1 LGLCAGCKSKSAEI
15 LKLKIMEIFTTNS
28 STPPRERIDDWLD
41 VLSRLFVKLEYVSV
55 GESDDAKL
63 FGHVE
68 HRQLSNLTL
77 NTVTSSRQRVERRP
91 RRMGQSDSDY
101 FLFAMQLNGIGEV
114 RQDGRRAVLR
124 PGDYAHYD
132 TTRPYELE
140 FQGDFRQLVITVP
153 RAQLRMHVPA
163 AEKITARTVSSRYG
177 AGLVLRGVLESLPT
191 ALDHG
196 VLEGQSALSSA
207 VLDLVAATLL
217 GVPVPD
223 DVPASKLKR
232 YHLERIKSYV
242 MQHISDPELSVTAI
256 AEALDMA
263 VSSLYRAFE
272 SEPRSLAQLIWD
284 QRLAGAKAM
293 LIEPSWSQ
301 KSIKEIA
308 LEWGFSDP
316 AHFSRVF
323 RQRFDA
329 SPRELRNKGK
339 GVGLSQE
346 HASWQHS

>member
-1 LGLCAGCKSKSAEI
+1 
-15 LKLKIMEIFTTNS
+15 MEIFATKSTTA
-28 STPPRERIDDWLD
+28 PRERIDDWLD
-41 VLSRLFVKLEYVSV
+41 VISRLFVKLEYVSL
-55 GESDDAKL
+55 GESDDANL

-68 HRQLSNLTL
+68 HRQLPNLAL
-77 NTVTSSRQRVERRP
+77 NTVTSNRQRVERRP
-91 RRMGQSDSDY
+91 RRTGQSDDDY
-101 FLFAMQLNGIGEV
+101 FLFAMQLEGVGEV

-124 PGDYAHYD
+124 PGDCAHYD

-163 AEKITARTVSSRYG
+163 AEKITARAISSNHG
-177 AGLVLRGVLESLPT
+177 AGFVLRGVLESLPT
-191 ALDHG
+191 VMDQNA
-196 VLEGQSALSSA
+196 LEGQGALSSA
-207 VLDLVAATLL
+207 VMDLIAATLL
-217 GVPVPD
+217 GIPVPD
-223 DVPASKLKR
+223 DVPTSKLKR
-232 YHLERIKSYV
+232 YHLDRIKSYV
-242 MQHISDPELSVTAI
+242 MQHLSDPELSVTAI

-293 LIEPSWSQ
+293 LGEPSCGRR
-301 KSIKEIA
+301 SIKEIA

-329 SPRELRNKGK
+329 SPRELRGK
-339 GVGLSQE
+339 GQGIVPPQRDVS
-346 HASWQHS
+346 APHS